1 MTNCAQGVIIPTR
14 SKTIK
19 REERRCH
26 GFLVARLLLA
36 ERDLS
41 SLYGVCM

>member
-26 GFLVARLLLA
+26 GFLVGELFSVHR
-36 ERDLS
+36 
-41 SLYGVCM
+41 